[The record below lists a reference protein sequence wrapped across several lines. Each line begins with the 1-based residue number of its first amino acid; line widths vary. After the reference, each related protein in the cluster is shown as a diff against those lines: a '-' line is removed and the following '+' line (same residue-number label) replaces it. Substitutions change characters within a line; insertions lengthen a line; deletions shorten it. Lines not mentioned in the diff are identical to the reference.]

1 VLVPGDRLGRYTL
14 IDRLATGGMAEIYLA
29 RLEGA
34 AGFAKHLVL
43 KLILPD
49 LAEDEHFVSMFLR
62 EARIAARIQHPN
74 VCQVFELGETGGVY
88 FIAMEYLDGVPL
100 VPLMQSGPSPRLSAT
115 LLAQA
120 CEGLHYAHELC
131 DAEGKPLGVVHR
143 DVSPSNLF
151 VTADGSLKVL
161 DFGVA
166 KALDSSVRSATGG
179 IKGKHAYMAPEQLL
193 GQPVDRRADVFALG
207 VVGFEMLSGQ
217 RLFRRENDFQTLRAV
232 TEEPLPQLSAL
243 RPELP
248 APLCEAIHHALE
260 RDPAKRFAT
269 ARAFGEA
276 LTEAIGTPLAGFA
289 LGSEIQKLVGDKI
302 AERRDRVGR
311 ALADAKPVDVSDAP
325 TSFERPRRPRSQTRY
340 WMGGLLLTAAAAA
353 ATTWYLAT
361 RPPAMATVSAPKPI
375 VAPDASVAVVEAP
388 LAKSETPPAKSDTPP
403 AKRPDPPHRKNPP
416 SGAPGFFSIDS
427 TPYANIFVDGK
438 PFGSTPIF
446 RRELAPGKHA
456 VRAVSKTGAVRSF
469 SIEIRSG
476 QESPKRL
483 TW

>member
-1 VLVPGDRLGRYTL
+1 MLVPGDRLGRYTL

-100 VPLMQSGPSPRLSAT
+100 IPLMQTGPSPRLSAT

-131 DAEGKPLGVVHR
+131 DGEGKPLGVVHR

-151 VTADGSLKVL
+151 VTADGTLKVL

-243 RPELP
+243 RPDLP
-248 APLCEAIHHALE
+248 APLAEAIHRALE
-260 RDPAKRFAT
+260 RDVTKRFPT

-276 LTEAIGTPLAGFA
+276 LTDAIGTPLAGFA
-289 LGSEIQKLVGDKI
+289 LGSEIQRLVGDKI
-302 AERRDRVGR
+302 SERRDRVGR
-311 ALADAKPVDVSDAP
+311 ALAEAKPVDASDAP

-340 WMGGLLLTAAAAA
+340 WMGGLLLTAAVAAV
-353 ATTWYLAT
+353 TTWYFAA
-361 RPPAMATVSAPKPI
+361 RPPAMATIAAPKTLV
-375 VAPDASVAVVEAP
+375 VADASVEVHAEAP
-388 LAKSETPPAKSDTPP
+388 PEPAPAKSELTPAKHT
-403 AKRPDPPHRKNPP
+403 DPPRRKAP
-416 SGAPGFFSIDS
+416 SSTAPGFFSIDS

-438 PFGSTPIF
+438 PFGSTPLF

-456 VRAVSKTGAVRSF
+456 VRAVSKTGAVRNF

-476 QESPKRL
+476 QEAPPRRL